1 MSVPQ
6 RPRPSAAGLFDTLFG
21 REDGRNKGEFKSLDR
36 LFQRD
41 ADIFVILV

>member
-1 MSVPQ
+1 V
-6 RPRPSAAGLFDTLFG
+6 AGLFDTLFG

-36 LFQRD
+36 PFRRD